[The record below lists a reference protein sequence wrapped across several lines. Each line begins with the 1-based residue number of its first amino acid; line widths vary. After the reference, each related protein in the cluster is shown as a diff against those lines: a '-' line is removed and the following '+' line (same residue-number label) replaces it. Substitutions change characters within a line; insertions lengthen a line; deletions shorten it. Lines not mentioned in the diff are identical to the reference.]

1 MNALEII
8 RLVYA
13 HGGKLT
19 LDGETLRV
27 SAPAPLPDSLRQA
40 LREHKPSI
48 MVALGVPLDVV
59 VCKVLAELRRHLP
72 QSLQQLSDEKL
83 LALVNWSII
92 VAWEKARQPL
102 DEGR

>member
-1 MNALEII
+1 MNAVEII
-8 RLVYA
+8 RAVYA

-19 LDGETLRV
+19 LDGDALRV

-48 MVALGVPLDVV
+48 MVALGAPLDVV
-59 VCKVLAELRRHLP
+59 VCKVLAELRQHLP

-83 LALVNWSII
+83 LALINWSII
-92 VAWEKARQPL
+92 AAWERAIQSL
-102 DEGR
+102 EGGR